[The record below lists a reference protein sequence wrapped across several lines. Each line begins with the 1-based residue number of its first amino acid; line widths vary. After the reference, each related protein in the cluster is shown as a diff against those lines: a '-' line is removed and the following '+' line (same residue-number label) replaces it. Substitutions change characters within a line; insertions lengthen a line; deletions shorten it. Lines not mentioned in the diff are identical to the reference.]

1 MHPELVGRG
10 GQDGAAEAE
19 AGAEDGR
26 ECLSRGRGAKRNRV
40 YMTQLLSDPETPP
53 VFQSPPPAQ
62 IALIERPE
70 ADEAGS
76 AGAGGGELQRGVGL
90 REPGA
95 EGEAEL
101 AAVVVRQVAGR
112 GRCVFAA
119 APIRRGQ
126 LIEISPCLRF
136 PRQMYEQLGLKQ
148 SPLEHYVFVER
159 GTRDLLLALGIGS
172 LFNHS
177 ETPNVDYRVA
187 APVAA
192 GSTPPP
198 DHDPQG
204 RVTFR
209 CSRDAS
215 AGEELCIYY
224 GPDLWFEE
232 GRAVE

>member
-10 GQDGAAEAE
+10 GPDGAAE

-62 IALIERPE
+62 VARQVERPE

-90 REPGA
+90 REPGT

-209 CSRDAS
+209 CSHDAS